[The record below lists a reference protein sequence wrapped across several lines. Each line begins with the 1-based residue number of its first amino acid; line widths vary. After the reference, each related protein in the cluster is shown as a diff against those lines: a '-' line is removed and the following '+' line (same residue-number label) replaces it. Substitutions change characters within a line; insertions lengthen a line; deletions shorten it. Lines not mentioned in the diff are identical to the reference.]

1 MQTRAWYF
9 IEPNGT
15 RHGPSYTEIQA
26 KIEASRYAAK
36 RSALPDETAMTLFR
50 SLAKAGWKVR
60 HTGMRAERES
70 NRTSGQNAPTS
81 TTSRSIP
88 QLERMIRVLEQ
99 ELAED
104 SLTPEQR
111 RASETGLE
119 RLQLLLDLKK
129 RRLGGKGL

>member
-15 RHGPSYTEIQA
+15 RHGPSYTETQA
-26 KIEASRYAAK
+26 KIEAGRYAAK
-36 RSALPDETAMTLFR
+36 RSALPDETALTLFR

-60 HTGMRAERES
+60 HTGMRAEKEN
-70 NRTSGQNAPTS
+70 NRTSGQNPPTS
-81 TTSRSIP
+81 MTSRSIP

-104 SLTPEQR
+104 PLTPEQR
-111 RASETGLE
+111 QASERGLA
-119 RLQLLLDLKK
+119 RLRVVLASRK
-129 RRLGGKGL
+129 RR